1 MKYLEKFP
9 IPRVAKPVNAET
21 FTPSAVTFLRCH
33 EAPSLILHS
42 SAAAQNLPLFCWF
55 FLFKFSSALSCEV
68 YWPDCPGNKF
78 SQLSEGNLHKYLFA
92 QEKEM

>member
-9 IPRVAKPVNAET
+9 IPGVAKPANAET
-21 FTPSAVTFLRCH
+21 FIPSAVTVQWCH
-33 EAPSLILHS
+33 EGASLILHS
-42 SAAAQNLPLFCWF
+42 SAGAQNLLLFCCF
-55 FLFKFSSALSCEV
+55 FPFKFSFALSCEV

-92 QEKEM
+92 QEKDM